1 MFLRS
6 CSHSQHVKYFGL
18 LSDPSPETTTL
29 QVCSDHCSR
38 LFIKVQ
44 VTGGWTGQ
52 VGQTERSLFSVV
64 NIKVWTDCWWYF
76 PKPNW
81 IGGGYNVKHTSYSN
95 LHTEHPFSTLCADE
109 DMTESLCCKH
119 NSDNELCDF
128 RHRRVCSWSS
138 CSAGCRLSPARIQL
152 LVNPIDA
159 QLDLHD

>member
-1 MFLRS
+1 M
-6 CSHSQHVKYFGL
+6 K
-18 LSDPSPETTTL
+18 
-29 QVCSDHCSR
+29 
-38 LFIKVQ
+38 
-44 VTGGWTGQ
+44 
-52 VGQTERSLFSVV
+52 LFSLPTCQIFRLAQWPVTWNHDAAGLQWPLQQTFYKGSGHRWLDWSGGSNRTFTVV